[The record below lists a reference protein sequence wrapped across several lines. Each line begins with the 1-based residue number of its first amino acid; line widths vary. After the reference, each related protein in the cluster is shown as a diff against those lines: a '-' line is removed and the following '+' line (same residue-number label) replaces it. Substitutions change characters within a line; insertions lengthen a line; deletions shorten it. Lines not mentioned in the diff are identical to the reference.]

1 VTVPEARRRIWL
13 QIDDLGVAPISIS
26 PESGRSARHRVHCRL
41 DYPATLGLDPPLDS
55 SSLSRLEMVLTLS
68 DEECC
73 DIVDAVDQAMKYVH
87 TELKKRTENAAQYKA
102 AATKIQQKLA
112 GQRARREG
120 RAGS

>member
-1 VTVPEARRRIWL
+1 
-13 QIDDLGVAPISIS
+13 
-26 PESGRSARHRVHCRL
+26 
-41 DYPATLGLDPPLDS
+41 
-55 SSLSRLEMVLTLS
+55 LTLS